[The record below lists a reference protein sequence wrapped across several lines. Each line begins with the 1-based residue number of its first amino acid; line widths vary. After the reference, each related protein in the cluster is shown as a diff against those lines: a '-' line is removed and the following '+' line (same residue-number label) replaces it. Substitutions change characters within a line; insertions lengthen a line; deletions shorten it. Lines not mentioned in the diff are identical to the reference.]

1 MNVQCIVIAR
11 GGSKGI
17 PGKNIIDFCGQPLI
31 SWTINQAK
39 KTKLISEVWVSSDNE
54 KILDISGRYG
64 AKTIL
69 RPKEFSTD
77 TSSSEDAWAHAL
89 QHIIKKIYKPI
100 DFVVVPQVTSP
111 IRNSYDFDR
120 AILQIQEENSDSLL
134 SVNKIEDRFIWSK
147 DKSNF
152 GRSVN
157 YDYKNRRRRQEIEVS
172 FLENGSFYI
181 FRPEVLLKKKNR
193 LADKISLYEMERHKM
208 FQIDSP
214 EDIKLAEVVM
224 SGYGLDFYE

>member
-39 KTKLISEVWVSSDNE
+39 KTKLISEVWVSSDSE

-77 TSSSEDAWAHAL
+77 TSSSEDAWTHAL
-89 QHIIKKIYKPI
+89 QHISKKIYKPI

-147 DKSNF
+147 DKSNL

-157 YDYKNRRRRQEIEVS
+157 YYKNRRRRQEIEVT

-208 FQIDSP
+208 FQIDSL

-224 SGYGLDFYE
+224 SGYGLNYYE